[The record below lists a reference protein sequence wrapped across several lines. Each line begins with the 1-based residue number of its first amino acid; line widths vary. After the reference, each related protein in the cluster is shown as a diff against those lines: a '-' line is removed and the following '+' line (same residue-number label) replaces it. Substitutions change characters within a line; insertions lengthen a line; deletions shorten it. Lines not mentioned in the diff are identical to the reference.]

1 MSGWAVLGIVAAV
14 VAVLFAL
21 AWWSSGRSGP
31 YRRQEMSETEKDYL
45 QHNRYPTGRNGGG
58 GL

>member
-45 QHNRYPTGRNGGG
+45 RHNRHPTGRNGR
-58 GL
+58 